1 MQGLSVFINWRS
13 QSYCFPLLDEGKTTL
28 MCTFTLHT
36 YIYIYIHCIVSR
48 LHEPLFLIAGI
59 QLDNKKF
66 CCLSA
71 QANAITARNYD
82 QTVSI
87 AKCRTCILIGIHQH
101 KVNSNTAHN
110 IIVRLANYL
119 SEQKL

>member
-1 MQGLSVFINWRS
+1 MRPMKFI
-13 QSYCFPLLDEGKTTL
+13 DET
-28 MCTFTLHT
+28 
-36 YIYIYIHCIVSR
+36 
-48 LHEPLFLIAGI
+48 LFLIAGI

>member
-1 MQGLSVFINWRS
+1 MQ
-13 QSYCFPLLDEGKTTL
+13 Y
-28 MCTFTLHT
+28 
-36 YIYIYIHCIVSR
+36 YIYRIVNR
-48 LHEPLFLIAGI
+48 LHETPFLLAGI

-87 AKCRTCILIGIHQH
+87 AKCRTCVLIGIHQH